1 MEPARAALPWNPS
14 SHLKEPLVGSLPF
27 YHFGTEQGG
36 GSYKKSPW
44 PALNVILDLLLELR
58 TSSVGRED
66 REDLGAGQGRPP
78 DNDHTVDFW
87 NLGDFEKIKCLDF
100 WWLLANFG
108 DHIVGYL
115 VTLSHLWRSYGW
127 IFSDFESSLKVF
139 SDQKSPPK
147 VQLVLEAKLAAW
159 QVE

>member
-1 MEPARAALPWNPS
+1 M
-14 SHLKEPLVGSLPF
+14 PF

-66 REDLGAGQGRPP
+66 GEDLGAGQGRPP

-87 NLGDFEKIKCLDF
+87 NLGDFEDKMSGF
-100 WWLLANFG
+100 LA
-108 DHIVGYL
+108 
-115 VTLSHLWRSYGW
+115 TLSYLWRSYGW

-147 VQLVLEAKLAAW
+147 VQLVLEAKLAA
-159 QVE
+159 